1 MYGKNTLIV
10 SPLAGVKSDK
20 FKTQAMVCRIMP
32 NILLQYNHG
41 TTLVH
46 KNTDSETLNW
56 FLEILAQKG
65 NIVPCK
71 TEDEL
76 NQLATISGCGP
87 AYFFAFAQTLTELW
101 EHHGGDAASG
111 QKTLENLLMGSA
123 LYITKG
129 NKTFT
134 ESISTVASK

>member
-1 MYGKNTLIV
+1 
-10 SPLAGVKSDK
+10 
-20 FKTQAMVCRIMP
+20 MP
-32 NILLQYNHG
+32 NILLQHNRG
-41 TTLVH
+41 TTLVY
-46 KNTDSETLNW
+46 KNAESKTLNW
-56 FLEILAQKG
+56 FLDTLAQKG
-65 NIVPCK
+65 NIVHCK

-87 AYFFAFAQTLTELW
+87 AYFFAFAQALTELW
-101 EHHGGDAASG
+101 EKHGGDAASG

-123 LYITKG
+123 LYITEG